1 MIKVEDSEF
10 KVINELY
17 ASGDVIKSL
26 KKQCNLINN
35 NVCEADILLD
45 FRKKIYSTFISGDS
59 GIDDDV
65 IKMFKIAIEKCTLN
79 NQKYNIPFIKKAIY
93 YLEQKNN
100 VDYDEIN
107 WWLDCYNVDLLNDSV
122 FGNNKF
128 SDRELYYLKRAKSYD
143 ETKKLDL
150 LKQLMPQYENEKKQN
165 EEIVFFI
172 KFHICKLL
180 FNCKDFEKANNYL
193 DEILVKKREKYVLGL
208 PIKYH
213 DYSDEKKVI
222 MYILEILLDG
232 CTPDYLC
239 AYIINW
245 LKSSSYA
252 VLVDNVSDCFQFVG
266 NNYIINDFEIFKRRL
281 ICDIC
286 NLKDICNNIKDG
298 IIINITKTGN
308 GFVQIDNSS
317 YFVEKRYVGKHFK
330 RGFKIK
336 CFLIDKYN
344 REKNQIMKEVII
356 INRRYLNEVLC
367 SKKGK

>member
-1 MIKVEDSEF
+1 MIKVGDNEF
-10 KVINELY
+10 NAINDLY
-17 ASGDVIKSL
+17 VSGDVIKSL

-35 NVCEADILLD
+35 DVCEADILLD
-45 FRKKIYSTFISGDS
+45 FRKKLYSIFISGDS

-100 VDYDEIN
+100 IDYNEIN
-107 WWLDCYNVDLLNDSV
+107 WWLDCYNVDLLNDNV
-122 FGNNKF
+122 FGNNKY

-143 ETKKLDL
+143 ETKKLEL
-150 LKQLMPQYENEKKQN
+150 LKQLLFQYKNEKKQN

-180 FNCKDFEKANNYL
+180 YNCEDFDNANNYL
-193 DEILVKKREKYVLGL
+193 DEILVKKREKYVLAL

-213 DYSDEKKVI
+213 DYSDENKVI

-232 CTPDYLC
+232 STPDYLC

-245 LKSSSYA
+245 LKGSSYA
-252 VLVDNVSDCFQFVG
+252 VLINNVSDCFQFDG
-266 NNYIINDFEIFKRRL
+266 KNYIINDFEIFKRRL
-281 ICDIC
+281 IYDIC
-286 NLKDICNNIKDG
+286 NLTDVSNCIKDG
-298 IIINITKTGN
+298 IIINITKNGN
-308 GFVQIDNSS
+308 GFADINNSS
-317 YFVEKRYVGKHFK
+317 YFVEKKYIGKNFR
-330 RGFKIK
+330 RGFRIK

-344 REKNQIMKEVII
+344 QEKNQIMKEVVV

-367 SKKGK
+367 SKKRK